1 MTFSRDARI
10 IQYQQIKQS
19 DTSHHKMK
27 KSYDHLNK
35 EKAFDKI
42 QHLLMIKILKKVGL
56 EETHL
61 NIISD
66 IYDKPTAN
74 IIIVKA

>member
-10 IQYQQIKQS
+10 IQYQQIKQC
-19 DTSHHKMK
+19 DTSHNKMK
-27 KSYDHLNK
+27 KSYNHLNQ

-42 QHLLMIKILKKVGL
+42 QHLLIKILKKVSL
-56 EETHL
+56 EETYL
-61 NIISD
+61 NVISD

-74 IIIVKA
+74 IILMVKT

>member
-1 MTFSRDARI
+1 
-10 IQYQQIKQS
+10 
-19 DTSHHKMK
+19 MK
-27 KSYDHLNK
+27 KSYDHLNQ

-56 EETHL
+56 EETYL
-61 NIISD
+61 NVISD

-74 IIIVKA
+74 IILMVKT